1 MYKSKLSLRD
11 TEKAIKLVKDTFEHK
26 LAEYL
31 DLERVSAP
39 MFLEKGD
46 GLNDDL
52 AGTQTPVGFS
62 IPTSKNLIEIPQ
74 SLAKWKRSKLSE
86 YGFEQGK
93 GLYTDGNYIRSQE
106 ALSDIHSHYV
116 DQWDWERV
124 IKAEQRIPQFLEKV
138 VCSIYKAL
146 FYTELV
152 VTANFDALEPRL
164 PSKIEFIH
172 TQDLEDQYPDLSP
185 PQRESKTA
193 EQYGAFFLRGIG
205 AKLKSG
211 KPHDARAADYDD
223 WITIADDGKQGLNGD
238 IIVFH
243 PERGKS
249 LELSSMGI
257 RVDKDALVKQVK
269 EMKQDYKLEQ
279 DFHKA
284 ILEDRIPLSVGG
296 GIGQSRLCM
305 LLLQKAHIGEVQSSV
320 WPKDMIEDCKAKGIY
335 LL

>member
-1 MYKSKLSLRD
+1 MYRSKLDVRE

-31 DLERVSAP
+31 NLERVSAP

-52 AGTQTPVGFS
+52 AGTQTPVGFR
-62 IPTSKNLIEIPQ
+62 IPTSVNLIEIPQ
-74 SLAKWKRSKLSE
+74 SLAKWKRFKLCE
-86 YGFEQGK
+86 YGFKDSK

-106 ALSDIHSHYV
+106 VVSDIHSHYV
-116 DQWDWERV
+116 DQWDWEKEMEAKDRT
-124 IKAEQRIPQFLEKV
+124 PLFLEYV
-138 VCSIYKAL
+138 VNNIYAALLDTEKAVADHYDSL
-146 FYTELV
+146 GR
-152 VTANFDALEPRL
+152 RL
-164 PSKIEFIH
+164 PKRIKFIH
-172 TQDLEDQYPDLSP
+172 TQELEDQYPSLTPSE
-185 PQRESKTA
+185 RETKAA

-205 AKLKSG
+205 AKLRSG

-223 WITIADDGKQGLNGD
+223 WITVAEDGKQGLNGD

-257 RVDKDALVKQVK
+257 RVDKDSLVKQCQ
-269 EMKQDYKLEQ
+269 EMGQEYKLQQ

-284 ILEDRIPLSVGG
+284 ILEDRLPLSVGG
-296 GIGQSRLCM
+296 GIGESRICQ
-305 LLLQKAHIGEVQSSV
+305 LLLQKAHIGEVQASV
-320 WPKDMIEDCKAKGIY
+320 WPKEMREDCKAKEIY